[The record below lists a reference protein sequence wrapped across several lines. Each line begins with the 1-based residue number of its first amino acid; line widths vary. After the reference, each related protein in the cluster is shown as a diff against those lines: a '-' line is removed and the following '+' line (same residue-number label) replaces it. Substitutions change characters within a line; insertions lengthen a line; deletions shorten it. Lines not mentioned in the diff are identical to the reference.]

1 MKHSSSFVLGAMA
14 VLLALAGC
22 SKDIVDEQ
30 AQDMGD
36 PCQLTIVTRGDAT
49 TDDEG
54 AESVNTGRI
63 YVFNQDNRCVSILST
78 DEDTQGAVTQL
89 PAGTYSFYAV
99 GGFDVE
105 RMSLPTQDAAS
116 PQSELQLLS
125 GKEMDDLLLAHTE
138 TTTLVAGENRT
149 LTIPLERQVQYIE
162 QVTIHQV
169 PANVTGVELVI
180 EPLYQKVCLDGTLTS
195 NATESATIELAEG
208 DDGTWQAEPELY
220 LLPSKGK
227 PFITVRFLYD
237 GGSKS
242 YSYSASEPME
252 ANHKVKIEGT
262 YRGSGVG
269 VQLTGVLQGMTW
281 GEDRIITFD
290 FDETNSGSQDNND
303 DNGDDNGQN
312 NDNPDEDAPTVGSF
326 YKGCYVVNVSGK
338 NVTLVSP
345 TEKRNLVQIGTSND
359 EALAILQGE
368 LAAWTAGDNVS
379 GTWRI
384 PTEDEARAFL
394 VDKNCVEIE
403 SAQTYFCMVGTELM
417 AVEVR
422 PNYSTDPPTQF
433 IKQTSDWEGNTR
445 LRPVIDITL
454 P

>member
-30 AQDMGD
+30 AQDMGN

-54 AESVNTGRI
+54 AESVKTGRI

-78 DEDTQGAVTQL
+78 DEDTQSAITQL
-89 PAGTYSFYAV
+89 PAGSYSFYAV

-116 PQSELQLLS
+116 PQSELQLMS
-125 GKEMDDLLLAHTE
+125 DKVMDDLLLAHTE
-138 TTTLVAGENRT
+138 LMTLTADDNRT
-149 LTIPLERQVQYIE
+149 VTIQLERQVQRID

-180 EPLYQKVCLDGTLTS
+180 ESLYQKVCLDGTLPT
-195 NATESATIELAEG
+195 NATESATITLDEDEN
-208 DDGTWQAEPELY
+208 GTWQAEPELY

-227 PFITVRFLYD
+227 PIITVRFLYD

-312 NDNPDEDAPTVGSF
+312 NDNPGDDAPTVGSLF
-326 YKGCYVVNVSGK
+326 KGCYVVNVSGK

-345 TEKRNLVQIGTSND
+345 TEKRNLVPIGTSND
-359 EALAILQGE
+359 EALAILQSE
-368 LAAWTAGDNVS
+368 LATWTAGDNVS

-403 SAQTYFCMVGTELM
+403 DAQTYFCLVGTELM

-422 PNYSTDPPTQF
+422 PNYASGTQSIKETTD
-433 IKQTSDWEGNTR
+433 WAGNTW

>member
-49 TDDEG
+49 ADDEG
-54 AESVNTGRI
+54 AESVKTGRI

-78 DEDTQGAVTQL
+78 DEDTQSAVTQL
-89 PAGTYSFYAV
+89 PAGSYSFYAV

-105 RMSLPTQDAAS
+105 RVSLPSQDAAT

-125 GKEMDDLLLAHTE
+125 GKVMDDLLLAHTE
-138 TTTLVAGENRT
+138 PMTLTAGDNRT
-149 LTIPLERQVQYIE
+149 LTIPLERQVQRID

-169 PANVTGVELVI
+169 PATVTGVELII
-180 EPLYQKVCLDGTLTS
+180 EPLYQKVCLDGTLPTD
-195 NATESATIELAEG
+195 TESATIELVEG
-208 DDGTWQAEPELY
+208 DNGTWQAEPLLY
-220 LLPSKGK
+220 VLPSKGK
-227 PFITVRFLYD
+227 PVITVRFLYD

-269 VQLTGVLQGMTW
+269 VQLTGVLQGMAW
-281 GEDRIITFD
+281 GEDRTITFD
-290 FDETNSGSQDNND
+290 FDETNSGDPGNNEKP
-303 DNGDDNGQN
+303 N
-312 NDNPDEDAPTVGSF
+312 EDAPTVGSF
-326 YKGCYVVNVSGK
+326 YKDCYVVSVSGK

-345 TEKRNLVQIGTSND
+345 TEKKNIIEGDESES
-359 EALAILQGE
+359 EALNKLNAE
-368 LAAWTAGDNVS
+368 LSSWPEVEGIS

-384 PTEDEARAFL
+384 PTKEEATVFL
-394 VDKNCVEIE
+394 TDANCV
-403 SAQTYFCMVGTELM
+403 SFSTTKHYFCMDGSTLKALVVKNNQISGVVISL
-417 AVEVR
+417 
-422 PNYSTDPPTQF
+422 NYDY
-433 IKQTSDWEGNTR
+433 I

>member
-14 VLLALAGC
+14 VILALAGC

-36 PCQLTIVTRGDAT
+36 PCMLTIVTRGDAA

-54 AESVNTGRI
+54 AESVKTGRI
-63 YVFNQDNRCVSILST
+63 YVFDQDNRCVSILST
-78 DEDTQGAVTQL
+78 DEDTQSAVTQL
-89 PAGTYSFYAV
+89 PAGSYSFYAV

-105 RMSLPTQDAAS
+105 RVSLPSQDAAT

-125 GKEMDDLLLAHTE
+125 GKVMDDLLLAHTE
-138 TTTLVAGENRT
+138 PMTLTAGDNRT
-149 LTIPLERQVQYIE
+149 LTIPLERQVQRID

-169 PANVTGVELVI
+169 PATVTGVELII
-180 EPLYQKVCLDGTLTS
+180 EPLYQKVCLDGTLPTD
-195 NATESATIELAEG
+195 TESATIELVEG
-208 DDGTWQAEPELY
+208 DNGTWQAEPLLY
-220 LLPSKGK
+220 VLPSKGK
-227 PFITVRFLYD
+227 PVITVRFLYD

-269 VQLTGVLQGMTW
+269 VQLTGVLQGMAW
-281 GEDRIITFD
+281 GEDRTITFD
-290 FDETNSGSQDNND
+290 FDETNSGDPGNNED
-303 DNGDDNGQN
+303 PN
-312 NDNPDEDAPTVGSF
+312 EDAPTVGSF
-326 YKGCYVVNVSGK
+326 YKDCYVVSVSGK

-345 TEKRNLVQIGTSND
+345 TEKKNIIEGDESES
-359 EALAILQGE
+359 EALNKLNAE
-368 LAAWTAGDNVS
+368 LSSWPEVEGIS

-384 PTEDEARAFL
+384 PTKEEATVFL
-394 VDKNCVEIE
+394 TDANCV
-403 SAQTYFCMVGTELM
+403 SFSTTKHYFCMDGSTLKALVVKNNQISGVVISL
-417 AVEVR
+417 
-422 PNYSTDPPTQF
+422 NYDY
-433 IKQTSDWEGNTR
+433 I

>member
-49 TDDEG
+49 ADDEG
-54 AESVNTGRI
+54 AESVKTGRI

-78 DEDTQGAVTQL
+78 DEDTQSAITQL

-105 RMSLPTQDAAS
+105 RMQDAAT

-125 GKEMDDLLLAHTE
+125 GKVMDDLLLAHTE
-138 TTTLVAGENRT
+138 PMTLTAGDNRT
-149 LTIPLERQVQYIE
+149 LTIPLERQVQRID

-169 PANVTGVELVI
+169 PATVTGVELII
-180 EPLYQKVCLDGTLTS
+180 EPLYQKVCFDGTLPTD
-195 NATESATIELAEG
+195 TESATIELVEG
-208 DDGTWQAEPELY
+208 DNGTWQAEPLLY
-220 LLPSKGK
+220 VLPSKGK
-227 PFITVRFLYD
+227 PVITVRFLYD

-269 VQLTGVLQGMTW
+269 VQLTGVLQGMAW

-290 FDETNSGSQDNND
+290 FDETNSGNQDNND

-312 NDNPDEDAPTVGSF
+312 NDNPGDDAPTVGSF

-345 TEKRNLVQIGTSND
+345 TEKRNIVQIGTSND
-359 EALAILQGE
+359 EALAILQSE
-368 LAAWTAGDNVS
+368 LATWTAGDNVS
-379 GTWRI
+379 GTWRV

-403 SAQTYFCMVGTELM
+403 SAQTYFCIVGTELM

-422 PNYSTDPPTQF
+422 PNYASGTQY
-433 IKQTSDWEGNTR
+433 IKQTSDWEGNTW
-445 LRPVIDITL
+445 LRPVVDITL